1 MATQY
6 THLELGKEVQISI
19 AGSYVPQKEVRL
31 KYDGH
36 EVLYVIGQAVVEC
49 SCCSGGSGNWQYA
62 IVPGFILNWQSTR
75 NEAGQPVSEVE
86 PISAEET
93 RENIRKMIQAKETTA
108 FVNFW

>member
-1 MATQY
+1 MTTKY

-36 EVLYVIGQAVVEC
+36 EVLYVIGQAAIES
-49 SCCSGGSGNWQYA
+49 SCCGCGDWQYV
-62 IVPGFILNWQSTR
+62 IVPGFIVNWQNTR

-86 PISAEET
+86 PILAEEA
-93 RENIRKMIQAKETTA
+93 RENIRKMIGAKEAASLVT
-108 FVNFW
+108 FW